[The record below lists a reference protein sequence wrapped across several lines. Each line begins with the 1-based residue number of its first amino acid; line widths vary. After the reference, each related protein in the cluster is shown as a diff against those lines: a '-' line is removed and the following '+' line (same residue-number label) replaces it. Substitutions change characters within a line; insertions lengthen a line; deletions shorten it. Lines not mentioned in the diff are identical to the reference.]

1 MQTHDTAQSHTHT
14 SAQVRA
20 HAQAHARTHTRTHAR
35 SAPQCVRAHPD
46 TQNHTH
52 ARRPRVNGCVTER
65 ASGQRHQRD
74 RDRERESLVQRLIT
88 NFGHGRRALP
98 ARART
103 RALSHTQRAS
113 MCVEHER
120 KSRAHALA
128 FACDSQVPVLAVG
141 VWVRLPSASARLAM
155 ALFGNLHAHTHTY
168 TRVQASVLVTNTHR
182 GLRTCNAH
190 RARPHT
196 CSAPLPH
203 TGAARRGT
211 PDMRARARRGEIG
224 GHGGQAGPRRIYCTR
239 PPPPS
244 APAGVQRAAP
254 PREAEMH
261 AARAVQQPYGPVP

>member
-1 MQTHDTAQSHTHT
+1 
-14 SAQVRA
+14 
-20 HAQAHARTHTRTHAR
+20 
-35 SAPQCVRAHPD
+35 
-46 TQNHTH
+46 
-52 ARRPRVNGCVTER
+52 
-65 ASGQRHQRD
+65 
-74 RDRERESLVQRLIT
+74 
-88 NFGHGRRALP
+88 
-98 ARART
+98 
-103 RALSHTQRAS
+103 

-141 VWVRLPSASARLAM
+141 VWVRLPSASERLYGM
-155 ALFGNLHAHTHTY
+155 ALFSIDTLGLFDNLHAHTHTY

>member
-1 MQTHDTAQSHTHT
+1 M
-14 SAQVRA
+14 
-20 HAQAHARTHTRTHAR
+20 
-35 SAPQCVRAHPD
+35 
-46 TQNHTH
+46 
-52 ARRPRVNGCVTER
+52 
-65 ASGQRHQRD
+65 
-74 RDRERESLVQRLIT
+74 QRLIT

-103 RALSHTQRAS
+103 RSLSHTQRAS

-141 VWVRLPSASARLAM
+141 VWVRLPSASERLAM
-155 ALFGNLHAHTHTY
+155 APFSIDTLGLFGNLHAHTHTY

-190 RARPHT
+190 RARPHN

-224 GHGGQAGPRRIYCTR
+224 GHGGQQAGPRRIYCTR

-261 AARAVQQPYGPVP
+261 AACAVQQPHGPAP